1 MHGLGVGKETE
12 PKTHVEEK
20 YDTSPRDES
29 SRKKEMHG
37 LGVDK
42 ETEPKTH
49 VEETYDTSPRD
60 ESSHRKENKEKHD
73 TLPRDDSYS
82 NHGKENKERHDT
94 PHYNKSGSKTDVSK
108 RKIAERLAQK
118 ACRFTLNNINL
129 QTIAENTPDIVEFHS
144 ELKKAVDN
152 LTTVEVQSIIKNW
165 ESQNWPSYEMLTVT
179 SDLDSNDEKITED
192 IDIKPVIFVMIK
204 GAMLKTLVDSGCEKS
219 VIN

>member
-1 MHGLGVGKETE
+1 MILHQEMHESSHRKETHGLGVGKETK

-20 YDTSPRDES
+20 
-29 SRKKEMHG
+29 
-37 LGVDK
+37 
-42 ETEPKTH
+42 
-49 VEETYDTSPRD
+49 YDTSPRD

-73 TLPRDDSYS
+73 TSPRDDNSS
-82 NHGKENKERHDT
+82 HGKENKEKHDT
-94 PHYNKSGSKTDVSK
+94 PHYNKGGSKIDVNK

-165 ESQNWPSYEMLTVT
+165 ESQSWPSYEMLTVT

-192 IDIKPVIFVMIK
+192 IDIKPVIDICNDQRSNVEN
-204 GAMLKTLVDSGCEKS
+204 SC
-219 VIN
+219 